1 MGDYEV
7 DMKEEQEL
15 SPEIYQALAAGR
27 KIDAIKLIRQE
38 TGLGLA
44 EAKDIADALSGHKS
58 ANTAPPTAMPPTMKE
73 EGGVGGF
80 LAIVV
85 AILIAGV
92 VYVVFL
98 GG

>member
-1 MGDYEV
+1 M
-7 DMKEEQEL
+7 MEEQEL

-27 KIDAIKLIRQE
+27 KIEAIKLIREE

-44 EAKDIADALSGHKS
+44 EAKEIADVLAGRGGASTTPH
-58 ANTAPPTAMPPTMKE
+58 PEMKE
-73 EGGVGGF
+73 EGGAGGF